1 MLGKN
6 EMDKEY
12 LETLLKKDIKTLGY
26 DIWGIELLGSS
37 LSPTLRIF
45 IDNENGVTVEDCEK
59 VSKHISKVIEA
70 NNTYSIN
77 STLEVS
83 SPGIERKFFNKDQ
96 YINYLG
102 NTIKV
107 RYRDAENQFNSVKGV
122 LISTSKEGLIIK
134 VKDGECFIRFQEI
147 EKANL
152 EFTGVKNAK

>member
-1 MLGKN
+1 
-6 EMDKEY
+6 MDKEY
-12 LETLLKKDIKTLGY
+12 IETLLKKDIKTLGY

-37 LSPTLRIF
+37 LNPTLRIF
-45 IDNENGVTVEDCEK
+45 IDNDNGITVEDCEK

-70 NNTYSIN
+70 DDTYSIN

-83 SPGIERKFFNKDQ
+83 SPGLDRKFFNKDQ

-102 NTIKV
+102 FTIKI
-107 RYRDAENQFNSVKGV
+107 RHRDKEEQFKSVKGA
-122 LISTSKEGLIIK
+122 LISISERGLVIQ
-134 VKDGECFIRFQEI
+134 VKDEECFILFQEI

>member
-1 MLGKN
+1 
-6 EMDKEY
+6 MDREY
-12 LETLLKKDIKTLGY
+12 IETLLKKDIKTLGY

-37 LSPTLRIF
+37 LNPTLRIF
-45 IDNENGVTVEDCEK
+45 IDNESGVTVEDCEK

-70 NNTYSIN
+70 DDIYSIN

-102 NTIKV
+102 YTIKI
-107 RYRDAENQFNSVKGV
+107 RYRDTEQQFKSVKGV
-122 LISTSKEGLIIK
+122 LISVSEKGLIIN
-134 VKDGECFIRFQEI
+134 VRDEECFIQFQEI

-152 EFTGVKNAK
+152 EFTGVRNAK

>member
-1 MLGKN
+1 
-6 EMDKEY
+6 MDKEY
-12 LETLLKKDIKTLGY
+12 IETLIIKDIKTLGY

-37 LSPTLRIF
+37 LNPTLRIF

-70 NNTYSIN
+70 DDTYSIN

-96 YINYLG
+96 YLEYLG
-102 NTIKV
+102 YTIKI
-107 RYRDAENQFNSVKGV
+107 RYRDTEQQFKSVKGV
-122 LISTSKEGLIIK
+122 LISVSEKGLIIN
-134 VKDGECFIRFQEI
+134 VRDEECFIQFQEI

>member
-1 MLGKN
+1 
-6 EMDKEY
+6 MDKEY
-12 LETLLKKDIKTLGY
+12 IETLIKKDIKTLGY

-37 LSPTLRIF
+37 LNPTLRIF

-59 VSKHISKVIEA
+59 VSKHVSKVIEA
-70 NNTYSIN
+70 DDTYSIN

-102 NTIKV
+102 YTIKI
-107 RYRDAENQFNSVKGV
+107 RYRDTEQQFKSIKGI
-122 LISTSKEGLIIK
+122 LSTISEKDLTIM
-134 VKDGECFIRFQEI
+134 VKDEENFIQFQEI

-152 EFTGVKNAK
+152 EFKGVENAK

>member
-1 MLGKN
+1 
-6 EMDKEY
+6 MDKEY
-12 LETLLKKDIKTLGY
+12 IETLIKKDIKTLGY

-37 LSPTLRIF
+37 LNPTLRIF

-70 NNTYSIN
+70 DDTYSIN

-96 YINYLG
+96 YLNYLG
-102 NTIKV
+102 YTIKI
-107 RYRDAENQFNSVKGV
+107 RYKDIEQKFKSLKGV
-122 LISTSKEGLIIK
+122 LIAVSEKGLDIK
-134 VKDGECFIRFQEI
+134 IKDEECFIRFQDI

-152 EFTGVKNAK
+152 EFTGVRNAK

>member
-1 MLGKN
+1 
-6 EMDKEY
+6 MDKEY
-12 LETLLKKDIKTLGY
+12 IETLLKKDIKTLGF

-37 LSPTLRIF
+37 LNPTLRIF

-59 VSKHISKVIEA
+59 VSKHISRVIEA
-70 NNTYSIN
+70 DDTYSIN

-102 NTIKV
+102 YTIKV
-107 RYRDAENQFNSVKGV
+107 RYRDSGKQFKSIKGV
-122 LISTSKEGLIIK
+122 LTTISEKGLAIMA
-134 VKDGECFIRFQEI
+134 KDEEIFIQFQEI

-152 EFTGVKNAK
+152 EFKGVKNAK

>member
-1 MLGKN
+1 
-6 EMDKEY
+6 MDKEY
-12 LETLLKKDIKTLGY
+12 IETLIKKDIKTLGY

-37 LSPTLRIF
+37 LNPTLRIF

-59 VSKHISKVIEA
+59 VSKHISKVIA
-70 NNTYSIN
+70 ADDTYSIN

-102 NTIKV
+102 YTIKI
-107 RYRDAENQFNSVKGV
+107 RYRDSGKQFKSLKGV
-122 LISTSKEGLIIK
+122 LTAISKKGLAIK
-134 VKDGECFIRFQEI
+134 VKDEENFFYFQDI

>member
-1 MLGKN
+1 
-6 EMDKEY
+6 MDKEY
-12 LETLLKKDIKTLGY
+12 IETLLKKDIKTLGF

-37 LSPTLRIF
+37 LNPTLRIF
-45 IDNENGVTVEDCEK
+45 IDNENGVTIEDCEK

-70 NNTYSIN
+70 DDIYSIN

-96 YINYLG
+96 YLEYLG
-102 NTIKV
+102 YTIKI
-107 RYRDAENQFNSVKGV
+107 RYRDTEQQFKSVKGV
-122 LISTSKEGLIIK
+122 LISVSEKGLIIN
-134 VKDGECFIRFQEI
+134 VRDEECFIQFQEI

>member
-1 MLGKN
+1 
-6 EMDKEY
+6 MDKEY
-12 LETLLKKDIKTLGY
+12 IETLLKKDIKTLGF

-37 LSPTLRIF
+37 LNPTLRIF
-45 IDNENGVTVEDCEK
+45 IDNESGVTVEDCEK

-70 NNTYSIN
+70 DDTYYIN

-102 NTIKV
+102 YTIKI
-107 RYRDAENQFNSVKGV
+107 RFRDTEQQFNSVKGV
-122 LISTSKEGLIIK
+122 LISVSEKGLIIN
-134 VKDGECFIRFQEI
+134 VRDEECFIQFQEI

>member
-1 MLGKN
+1 
-6 EMDKEY
+6 MDKEY
-12 LETLLKKDIKTLGY
+12 IETLLKKDIKTLGY

-37 LSPTLRIF
+37 LNPTLRIF
-45 IDNENGVTVEDCEK
+45 IDNESGVTVKDCEK

-70 NNTYSIN
+70 DDIYSIN

-96 YINYLG
+96 YTNYLG
-102 NTIKV
+102 YTIKI
-107 RYRDAENQFNSVKGV
+107 RYRDTEQQFKSVKGV
-122 LISTSKEGLIIK
+122 LISVSEKGLIIN
-134 VKDGECFIRFQEI
+134 VGDEECFIQFQEI

>member
-1 MLGKN
+1 
-6 EMDKEY
+6 MDKEY
-12 LETLLKKDIKTLGY
+12 IETLIKKDIKTLGY

-37 LSPTLRIF
+37 LNPTLRIF

-70 NNTYSIN
+70 DDTYFIN

-102 NTIKV
+102 YTIKV
-107 RYRDAENQFNSVKGV
+107 RYRDSGKQFKSIKGV
-122 LISTSKEGLIIK
+122 LTTISEKGLAIMAK
-134 VKDGECFIRFQEI
+134 GEEIFIQFQEI

-152 EFTGVKNAK
+152 EFKGVKNAK